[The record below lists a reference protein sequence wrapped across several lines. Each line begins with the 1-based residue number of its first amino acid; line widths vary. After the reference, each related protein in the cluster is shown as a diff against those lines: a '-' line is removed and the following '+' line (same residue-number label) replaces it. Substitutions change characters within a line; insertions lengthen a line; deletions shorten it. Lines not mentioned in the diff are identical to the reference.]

1 MSIKGTIKR
10 AAYTIDGK
18 AVLLPSRWDRALV
31 GYTIPEGTRLAVG
44 VYDVAGHSVATA
56 EIAPNGKIV
65 QFYADEDREE
75 VEQMKPTAEAQIVVD
90 KWLKDFGKDAVK
102 AMKKVA

>member
-10 AAYTIDGK
+10 AAYAIEGN

-44 VYDVAGHSVATA
+44 VYDYDKAVCRPDLIDLDA
-56 EIAPNGKIV
+56 EDALLDDLRAV
-65 QFYADEDREE
+65 EAE
-75 VEQMKPTAEAQIVVD
+75 VKPIIIHTRGE
-90 KWLKDFGKDAVK
+90 
-102 AMKKVA
+102 

>member
-10 AAYTIDGK
+10 AAYAIEGK

-44 VYDVAGHSVATA
+44 VYDYGKAVCRPDLIDLDA
-56 EIAPNGKIV
+56 EDALIDAMRAIEGKI
-65 QFYADEDREE
+65 
-75 VEQMKPTAEAQIVVD
+75 KPIIIYSGAE
-90 KWLKDFGKDAVK
+90 
-102 AMKKVA
+102 